1 MTKVEFYVDGALK
14 STDTTSPYSYSWDST
29 SVANG
34 SHSLTAKA
42 YDAALNVGTSAAVNV
57 TVNNPTGTDISGWTV
72 TQANATVVYT
82 IPAGTVIPANG
93 YVVIGRD
100 ATKAAFQTFWG
111 VTLASNVVYLTTA
124 GAFPQINGSENYTL
138 KNASGTTIDGPTI
151 STSSSANQSL
161 RRIDPCTGA
170 GITSNWNVGATTPPT
185 PAAAPAP
192 AAPKA
197 SSSTN
202 SPTPPAPATSS
213 TSS

>member
-1 MTKVEFYVDGALK
+1 L
-14 STDTTSPYSYSWDST
+14 DTTTAS
-29 SVANG
+29 NG

-42 YDAALNVGTSAAVNV
+42 YDAALNVGTSTAVGV

-111 VTLASNVVYLTTA
+111 VTLGSNVIYLTTA
-124 GAFPQINGSENYTL
+124 RRLPADQRQRELHAQERQWHRDRRPDHLDSVRRESGSAPHRSLHRRRHHLEL
-138 KNASGTTIDGPTI
+138 ERWRHDAG
-151 STSSSANQSL
+151 QSRI
-161 RRIDPCTGA
+161 RRRSRFA
-170 GITSNWNVGATTPPT
+170 R
-185 PAAAPAP
+185 
-192 AAPKA
+192 KA

-202 SPTPPAPATSS
+202 SPTPRGPANFIYEFVELHNDK
-213 TSS
+213 